1 LEYLLKAEACFAQEM
16 AAGKDDLQPQWGYS
30 THFAFTPKVY
40 EKMGD
45 REKAEQYYH
54 KALRA
59 NPKDQLARDGL
70 NQLTKGNVTF

>member
-16 AAGKDDLQPQWGYS
+16 ATGKDDLQPQWGYS
-30 THFAFTPKVY
+30 TYFAFIAKVY

-45 REKAEQYYH
+45 REKTEQYYR

-59 NPKDQLARDGL
+59 NSKDQLAHDGL
-70 NQLTKGNVTF
+70 NQLTKEG